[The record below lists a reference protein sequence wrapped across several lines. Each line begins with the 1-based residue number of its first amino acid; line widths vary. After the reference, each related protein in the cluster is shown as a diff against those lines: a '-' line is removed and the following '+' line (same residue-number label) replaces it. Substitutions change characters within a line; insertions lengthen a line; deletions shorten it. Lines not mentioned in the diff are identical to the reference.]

1 MRAILF
7 VLILALLVSGCGQA
21 TANTFQ
27 KISRETE
34 ERDRMEKRL
43 ARLESSRQFLIV
55 GLNAA
60 IREKK
65 EALIKENLLL
75 GYLAALDTGSNVTVR
90 IIYLVPSDGE
100 PETAAFDNLKMLLAE
115 VRGWYALQLNGPS
128 FNIGGAV
135 AIEGSRTHQW
145 YLAAMREDRNAIM
158 EEIDNK
164 LPADFAETDVA
175 AVFLEQGGVSIVSFT
190 QDTVLGLGWR
200 RHSFAPAGAF
210 VPLSA
215 KYPPSK
221 RDKYLVIH
229 ELGHALGLVHNE
241 KEGEEGSVMRA
252 QAGIEYPYFFFTEE
266 EKESVLKALE

>member
-215 KYPPSK
+215 KYHPSK